1 MGKTGRNDP
10 CPCGS
15 GKKFKKC
22 CLNEQAEF
30 EHVVAYAEPALPAYP
45 YLQQHNTYDLL
56 KTFAAL
62 SVLPENHG
70 KYFRL
75 EQLATH
81 SLLAKNSVENIA
93 SAKAL
98 KTFLDAEFSSESME
112 DICTNTFTDQISFI
126 GGDYLI
132 FPGITENAAEILSN
146 QLNAIFH
153 WPGGD
158 IPKGYQLAVRHLV
171 TLGLLLSDTIA
182 KRLGYTRYM
191 DALPEDDLIFV
202 PDNEEQLSA
211 IKSAVTFSKV
221 EMNDLIAKHQIN
233 PDVLSLLIFDD
244 QGVTEGALY
253 QDESPMANHPVMLNG
268 EDYIVVEP
276 ASMAKALTAK
286 IWSMAENGKIG
297 DQVFGAYH
305 DMIWNNA
312 QARLQMMQF
321 RPVQVNGINDIPG
334 VKANVYRFDKD
345 KIAYV
350 SYTGDY
356 GKSSVKDTDNTEKH
370 IAILNADAKYA
381 GYQKIIIH
389 TISGIGRTL
398 YRTVPRIARIESLSI
413 PVFDL
418 DVLWR
423 IGEASALDLWKFSVA
438 RKELMNEA
446 KGLMAMVEF
455 IDLYKLFKDKSE
467 SFYISDETPVMIPQ
481 ILPGYARAWLV
492 KAKQKGDV
500 HSIPFGKGD
509 EQATIIVERKSGS
522 SPIYVHVPDVSND
535 VLRFAVEGYWQPIWV
550 IPVNRP
556 EAGSSELRSLYFQ
569 TTDAI
574 TYWLWQIT
582 TDLSP
587 YLAVLGDDPI
597 IVNFSLDPSDKF
609 DNFERDFTRKPEL
622 SKYFSTE
629 INPDGFDLKIPAEV
643 IAYLYGADNEGERV
657 MVKFLIEGFNKMLA
671 DAGQPLVDEQ
681 TIEKI
686 IEDRA
691 PLGMKKKFFI
701 LDSADNLLLDPGN
714 LAASRHVQEYDVSVV
729 LDSIVPGL
737 GKDCPQIGEIAQK
750 EDRNILAKKI
760 ANEVLM
766 QLLISKLDQIDYTLL
781 LRRLIGMNESLI
793 REREL
798 LRVHTPTRIACFVT
812 EDQEIETVM
821 NSLGDVNRSTIA
833 IRCLIEQIAAQPP
846 LGTKVPSITDIDE
859 VVAIMDQIISW
870 GSTSDHIHFDLFDIS
885 MGILPSLRVGTEK
898 IIYDEVFDPYY
909 HSKTAENVK
918 IAIDTFNQVFPQN
931 ENIVGG
937 DIPQKLDSAF
947 VADYGISLTR
957 IAEFIDGLVQ
967 IGYQQKTDYAV
978 FPLADLRTE
987 INKHLIEF
995 SEAEFNIAVE
1005 YLSLQDRGTLI
1016 NIDKKAGYEFI
1027 DIMPWRFNRMLSLM
1041 RKPLVI
1047 TGKAG
1052 DADRMVYWGFRQVL
1066 ASRIYLAEQ
1075 CQSDRIRVPKGKGA
1089 IKKAIGAFADKRGT
1103 RLVDNIIKSIK
1114 PDGLIIDRDRFIG
1127 PSFEFKHTDDIGDID
1142 VLVIDLAKRLVY
1154 SMESKS
1160 ISESRNIKEM
1170 IEEVSKLFGS
1180 ASEAGWIEKHM
1191 KRDTWL
1197 KANLDQ
1203 LSKKYGVDLTGFEV
1217 KSVFITEEDMLTPY
1231 LRKMSLPLPFLTR
1244 YDLEEHGIDAVRKA
1258 TNT

>member
-15 GKKFKKC
+15 SKKYKKC
-22 CLNEQAEF
+22 CLNEQADF
-30 EHVVAYAEPALPAYP
+30 KHTVTFAEPALPAYP
-45 YLQQHNTYDLL
+45 YLQQHNTHDLL

-81 SLLAKNSVENIA
+81 SLLAKNNVENIA
-93 SAKAL
+93 SAKTL
-98 KTFLDAEFSSESME
+98 KIFLDAEFSSESME

-153 WPGGD
+153 WPGGA
-158 IPKGYQLAVRHLV
+158 IPKGYQLAVRDLV
-171 TLGLLLSDTIA
+171 TLGLLLSDSIA

-202 PDNEEQLSA
+202 PGNNELLSA
-211 IKSAVTFSKV
+211 IKSAVTFSKA
-221 EMNDLIAKHQIN
+221 EMNELIAEHQIN
-233 PDVLSLLIFDD
+233 PDVLSLLIFEP
-244 QGVTEGALY
+244 QGVTEDALY
-253 QDESPMANHPVMLNG
+253 HDESPMANYPVMLDG
-268 EDYIVVEP
+268 ENYIVVEP
-276 ASMAKALTAK
+276 ASIAKAMTAK
-286 IWSMAENGKIG
+286 IWSIAENGKI
-297 DQVFGAYH
+297 DDRVFGAYH

-312 QARLQMMQF
+312 QSRLQMLQF
-321 RPVQVNGINDIPG
+321 HPVRVKGINDTPG
-334 VKANVYRFDKD
+334 VKVNVYQFDRD

-350 SYTGDY
+350 SYIGDY
-356 GKSSVKDTDNTEKH
+356 GNTLTKATDDTEKH

-381 GYQKIIIH
+381 DHQKIIIH

-398 YRTVPRIARIESLSI
+398 YRTVPRIAGINSLTI

-438 RKELMNEA
+438 RNKLINQA
-446 KGLMAMVEF
+446 KGLMTLVEF

-467 SFYISDETPVMIPQ
+467 SFYISDEAPVMLPQ

-492 KAKQKGDV
+492 KAKQKGDI
-500 HSIPFGKGD
+500 HSIPFGRGI
-509 EQATIIVERKSGS
+509 EQATVIVERKSGS
-522 SPIYVHVPDVSND
+522 SPIYVHVPDVGND
-535 VLRFAVEGYWQPIWV
+535 VLRFAIEGYRQPIWV

-556 EAGSSELRSLYFQ
+556 EVGSSELRSLYFQ

-574 TYWLWQIT
+574 TYWLWQIMP
-582 TDLSP
+582 DLSP
-587 YLAVLGDDPI
+587 HLAALGDDPI
-597 IVNFSLDPSDKF
+597 IVNFSLEPSDKF
-609 DNFERDFTRKPEL
+609 DNLERNFTRKPEL

-629 INPDGFDLKIPAEV
+629 INPDGFSLKIPAEI
-643 IAYLYGADNEGERV
+643 IAYLYGADNEGERA
-657 MVKFLIEGFNKMLA
+657 MVRFLTEGFNKMLA
-671 DAGQPLVDEQ
+671 DAGHPLVDEKA
-681 TIEKI
+681 IEEM

-701 LDSADNLLLDPGN
+701 LDSADNLLLDPSN

-737 GKDCPQIGEIAQK
+737 GIDCPPIGEIAQK
-750 EDRNILAKKI
+750 GDRNSLAKKI

-766 QLLISKLDQIDYTLL
+766 QLLIAKLDQLDYTLL
-781 LRRLIGMNESLI
+781 LQRLIGMNESLI

-798 LRVHTPTRIACFVT
+798 LRIHTPTRIACFVT

-821 NSLGDVNRSTIA
+821 TSLGDVNRSIIA

-846 LGTKVPSITDIDE
+846 LGAKVPSITDIDE
-859 VVAIMDQIISW
+859 IVAIMDQIISW

-898 IIYDEVFDPYY
+898 TIYDEVFDPYY
-909 HSKTAENVK
+909 HSKTTENVK

-937 DIPQKLDSAF
+937 DIPQKLDAAF

-978 FPLADLRTE
+978 FLLADLRTE
-987 INKHLIEF
+987 VNQHVTEF
-995 SEAEFNIAVE
+995 SEAEFCSAVE
-1005 YLSLQDRGTLI
+1005 YLSLQNRGRLI
-1016 NIDKKAGYEFI
+1016 NIDTKAGYEFI

-1041 RKPLVI
+1041 RKPLVV

-1052 DADRMVYWGFRQVL
+1052 DANRMVYWGFRQVL

-1075 CQSDRIRVPKGKGA
+1075 CQSDRIRVPKGKDA

-1127 PSFEFKHTDDIGDID
+1127 PSFEFKHTEDIGDLD
-1142 VLVIDLAKRLVY
+1142 VLVIDPAKKIVY
-1154 SMESKS
+1154 SLEAKS

-1180 ASEAGWIEKHM
+1180 TSEAGWIEKHM

-1203 LSKKYGVDLTGFEV
+1203 LSKKYGIDLTSFKV

-1244 YDLEEHGIDAVRKA
+1244 YDLEEHGMDAVRKA